1 MLSTRKYAYQ
11 ISGSSCGHTAC
22 KAFLAFVQQGTHV
35 FLSQLNTEMNVCR
48 TEAEQFQ
55 SRLLRSET
63 DCHEERQTAVWLT
76 SQNMSLN
83 YNSCT
88 SLRDSNEELRK
99 SLDDNRSTLLEY
111 LGQEFE
117 EMLQWEESECFA
129 SFSCEPS
136 PILNICGLRRTP
148 SSSLGTGRGWKRLG
162 IHELVSPSTLKPCG
176 CVWICDLL
184 SNNPPIPPAGGAPAW
199 KIAVRQAARAASDK
213 PMKPLSGF
221 RRFTSGPPIWSHFGR
236 QGSS

>member
-1 MLSTRKYAYQ
+1 MINRAPTRRTISRSCSKRINRSTVSSTTGHWNTQLQKKLKPYDDGCYLHGSKYAYQ
-11 ISGSSCGHTAC
+11 ISGSSCGRTAC

-88 SLRDSNEELRK
+88 SLRDSTEELRK

-117 EMLQWEESECFA
+117 EMLQWEESECFS

-148 SSSLGTGRGWKRLG
+148 SSS
-162 IHELVSPSTLKPCG
+162 
-176 CVWICDLL
+176 
-184 SNNPPIPPAGGAPAW
+184 
-199 KIAVRQAARAASDK
+199 
-213 PMKPLSGF
+213 
-221 RRFTSGPPIWSHFGR
+221 
-236 QGSS
+236 